1 MTTPN
6 FVVLADDRTGAWET
20 AGACADRIGSAVTV
34 SLERAPS
41 MRSDAV
47 IDLATRH
54 LAPSHAATIVRNAAA
69 RSSDDPAVRLL
80 HKIDSTLRGNWAHQ
94 VVSVAA
100 SHDLPIMVVAA
111 FPLVGRTCRG
121 GVVFDGDRP
130 VADGAAGRDPR
141 QPVTMSRPADHLLA
155 AGAASVVELATA
167 DAVRR
172 WLANG
177 RRGIAVCD
185 AHTDDDLDALGGVW
199 AAHAATV
206 FAGTAASVGAA
217 VGALRPPPATSAFA
231 RQRRPPLPGP
241 ALVVCGSLHPMARRQ
256 LAVLASEAPNIEII
270 ASSPPV
276 HATVTAT
283 QAGVTAALLADAT
296 RRARSNTTFASVV
309 IIGGDTAAAIL
320 GDHER
325 IIEGTIGP
333 GLPWSIDG
341 DSVVVTRPGGFGSD
355 RSLID
360 VFSARM
366 EG

>member
-20 AGACADRIGSAVTV
+20 AGACADRLGSAVIV
-34 SLERAPS
+34 SLEQPPTPQS
-41 MRSDAV
+41 VVV

-54 LAPSHAATIVRNAAA
+54 LRPGHAATTARNAAA
-69 RSSDDPAVRLL
+69 RSWDGPACRLL
-80 HKIDSTLRGNWAHQ
+80 HKIDSTLRGNWAHE

-100 SHDLPIMVVAA
+100 SHNLPVMVVAS

-130 VADGAAGRDPR
+130 VAHGAAGHDPR
-141 QPVTMSRPADHLLA
+141 RPVTMSRPADHLRA
-155 AGAASVVELATA
+155 AGSEHVVELATA

-172 WLANG
+172 WLADTP
-177 RRGIAVCD
+177 RGIAVCD
-185 AHTDDDLDALGGVW
+185 AQTDDDLDALGRVW
-199 AAHAATV
+199 ADHSATV
-206 FAGTAASVGAA
+206 FAGTAASVAAA
-217 VGALRPPPATSAFA
+217 VGASHPKPAGTAQP
-231 RQRRPPLPGP
+231 RQRFPPLTGP
-241 ALVVCGSLHPMARRQ
+241 SLVVCGSLHPMARRQ
-256 LAVLASEAPNIEII
+256 LAVLSSEAPNVEII
-270 ASSPPV
+270 AFEPPV
-276 HATVTAT
+276 HAMVTAT
-283 QAGVTAALLADAT
+283 QARVTAALLAEAT
-296 RRARSNTTFASVV
+296 HRARSNTTFASVV

-333 GLPWSIDG
+333 GLPWSIEG
-341 DSVVVTRPGGFGSD
+341 DSLVVTRPGGFGSE

-366 EG
+366 EA